1 MSEIRDTLADV
12 IADRATTFG
21 DVFTNLRTKRTFWAE
36 VSDQGYLALQGAL
49 SKDLRE
55 KIKFWTTDRAAVA
68 EILATDTL
76 LFLGQ
81 KFSVLPAS
89 RVDNPANPQI
99 SFEAKK
105 IIAGKDLG

>member
-1 MSEIRDTLADV
+1 MSEIRDTIADV
-12 IADRATTFG
+12 ISDRKEMFA
-21 DVFTNLRTKRTFWAE
+21 DVFTNLRTNQTFWAE
-36 VSDQGYLALQGAL
+36 VSDQGYLTLQGAL

-55 KIKFWTTDRAAVA
+55 KIKFWTTDREAVA
-68 EILATDTL
+68 EILVTDVL

-81 KFSVLPAS
+81 RFSVLPDS
-89 RVDNPANPQI
+89 RVDNPASPQC